1 MKLDEIPTKI
11 NKKSTH
17 SFYIVFQVLKAFLI
31 NIYYKYLLQI
41 NIYLEDS
48 TTSSYIFY
56 CLTLVF
62 TSSADIIFYNSL
74 ELHSHCLKNDF
85 CHKFSIYNG
94 FTQTNHTL
102 NDQNSQNFY
111 FLIQDSEMFTC
122 TAATV

>member
-11 NKKSTH
+11 KKKYTLFLYCIS
-17 SFYIVFQVLKAFLI
+17 SFEGIP
-31 NIYYKYLLQI
+31 YK
-41 NIYLEDS
+41 YLEDS

-74 ELHSHCLKNDF
+74 ELHPHCLKNDF
-85 CHKFSIYNG
+85 CHKFSFYNG

-102 NDQNSQNFY
+102 NNQNS
-111 FLIQDSEMFTC
+111 
-122 TAATV
+122 